1 MGRQI
6 AEGYQAP
13 KLAELEARVRELE
26 TQVAR
31 LTKIVAQLTGDSG
44 NQTRSP

>member
-6 AEGYQAP
+6 AEGYRP
-13 KLAELEARVRELE
+13 PSLAELEARVRELE

-31 LTKIVAQLTGDSG
+31 LTKIVAQLTGETANRPD
-44 NQTRSP
+44 PE